1 MDRFKGPPTL
11 IANASCLEIAQRN
24 QRQSPLL
31 RLPAE
36 IRNKIFDLAQELSAR
51 SWKHDSHFYWD
62 RLELSRAS
70 RQIFAET
77 AHAYFAIHIYP
88 VARFIHREFDL
99 SDLSKL
105 RKRCTPLQ
113 LRLIR
118 HIDIDWDAFQSEDP
132 AMGLR
137 EPIEQ
142 NMRTLRIFPALET
155 LIISEAPY
163 QVTGA
168 DDWYTKEFRKQV
180 GNQDLEVVYLE
191 KEYRNGG

>member
-1 MDRFKGPPTL
+1 MLT
-11 IANASCLEIAQRN
+11 ANSAQRN
-24 QRQSPLL
+24 QLHSPLL

-36 IRNKIFDLAQELSAR
+36 VRNKIFDLTLELSAR
-51 SWKHDSHFYWD
+51 SWQHESHFHWD
-62 RLELSRAS
+62 RLDLSRAS

-77 AHAYFAIHIYP
+77 AHAYFAVHLYP

-118 HIDIDWDAFQSEDP
+118 HIDIDWDAFQPEDRFR
-132 AMGLR
+132 R
-137 EPIEQ
+137 ERTKQ
-142 NMRTLRIFPALET
+142 NMRTLQIFPALET

-163 QVTGA
+163 QVT
-168 DDWYTKEFRKQV
+168 DCWEWYTHEFRKQV
-180 GNQDLEVVYLE
+180 GNQDLEVEYLE
-191 KEYRNGG
+191 KEY